1 MTVNATSSRTSG
13 RSPNV
18 AGPEDAELTII
29 IVSYNTKQLTLDCL
43 RSLYENTHIARFHTV
58 VLDNASAD
66 GSAEAIAREFP
77 QVELIASPDNHGF
90 AKGNNIVAAT
100 ARTEWLLLL
109 NPDTEVH
116 PHAVDNLLAF
126 AKANPAAGITG
137 GRTTYPDGSLN
148 AWSCLNK
155 ITPWSAFCHA
165 TGLTAAFNSVPVFN
179 TEAIAGWKRDSVRE
193 VDIVVGCFLMIPRSL
208 WQELGGF
215 DLKYFMYGE
224 ESDLCLRAARLGYRP
239 KITPDAEIMHIVGAS
254 SAKVARKV
262 VMVAK
267 ARSTLIRDHWKPY
280 LVPLGIALMW
290 LWGALRVTGATVL
303 ALSGQQKFR
312 DARTKWRD
320 IWSQRSEWLAG
331 Y

>member
-165 TGLTAAFNSVPVFN
+165 TGLTAAF
-179 TEAIAGWKRDSVRE
+179 
-193 VDIVVGCFLMIPRSL
+193 
-208 WQELGGF
+208 Q
-215 DLKYFMYGE
+215 
-224 ESDLCLRAARLGYRP
+224 
-239 KITPDAEIMHIVGAS
+239 
-254 SAKVARKV
+254 
-262 VMVAK
+262 
-267 ARSTLIRDHWKPY
+267 
-280 LVPLGIALMW
+280 
-290 LWGALRVTGATVL
+290 
-303 ALSGQQKFR
+303 
-312 DARTKWRD
+312 
-320 IWSQRSEWLAG
+320 
-331 Y
+331 